1 MAASQSV
8 KDYYDAC
15 SRMEKRIVE
24 IDTSSLYGPGATFDY
39 VEPIDDN
46 RSLYVTLVYTG
57 DEKNPFKISKWSS
70 AASSDAGISI
80 DEGSQGGMNLLF

>member
-1 MAASQSV
+1 M
-8 KDYYDAC
+8 
-15 SRMEKRIVE
+15 
-24 IDTSSLYGPGATFDY
+24 
-39 VEPIDDN
+39 EPIDDN